1 MLFTRIMKSV
11 DCLVEGFS
19 ARAKTPGRMR
29 ENFMY
34 RHWKLKVSIM
44 QEGPEPLPRCD
55 QCGMHMTAVNIFNH
69 RQLDK
74 CNKATERI
82 LRRID
87 V

>member
-1 MLFTRIMKSV
+1 
-11 DCLVEGFS
+11 
-19 ARAKTPGRMR
+19 
-29 ENFMY
+29 
-34 RHWKLKVSIM
+34 M

-87 V
+87 VEMTARCGQMELILEGG